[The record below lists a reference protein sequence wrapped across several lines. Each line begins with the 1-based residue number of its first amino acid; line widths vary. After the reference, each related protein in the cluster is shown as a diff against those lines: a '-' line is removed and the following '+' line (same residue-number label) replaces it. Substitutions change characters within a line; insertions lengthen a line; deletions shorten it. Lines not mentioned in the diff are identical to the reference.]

1 MDFEK
6 WLLIEVEEQ
15 KILDA
20 SQIQQ
25 AKAMK
30 TQRFVETGESIPFSK
45 FIVENHFITAEQLRN
60 LINDFSQK
68 KKSNSLDK
76 TLREKKY
83 LGKIPE
89 KFDHYH
95 VIRKLGEGSF
105 GEVYLAEDKRLKRK
119 VAIKI
124 LSKQQKNSL
133 SDFYQEVQTVAKL
146 KHPHIIKVHDVGQVD
161 GHPYFTMDYIDGF
174 SLEALIKQGEHIN
187 PVKIA
192 RFTIKLAKALFFAH
206 KQGIIHRDIKPANI
220 MIDKNDEPYL
230 MDFGLARALKVE
242 NNESGIIGT
251 PHYMSPEQAKG
262 QELTIQ
268 SDVYSL
274 GATLYEM
281 LCGHVPFP
289 GKDFV
294 ETLRLITEEK
304 PKPPSILY
312 SRVSSELE
320 KICLRALE
328 KDLLLR
334 YRTALAMARDIEEYI
349 RNRTIKKDVQ
359 AAVTQQTNSF
369 FWSHTKYLLVIFF
382 LSTFSVLLW
391 WRTWSKYSGENEKL
405 YRDLVSIS
413 EKFATLQQEQEST
426 SKKLYMAIQEK
437 EKLAKKASM
446 FDATVQRKL
455 NVLQQEHEYLQHY
468 AKLLRNKTISK
479 NIQTVWPMAGGNLQ
493 RNGFCITSEIDSVS
507 HLLWKFDLQ
516 EELYNSPVV
525 GENAIFLSCK
535 EKLYALDKN
544 TGIKKWSANI
554 YPCISPVVTKE
565 FVYVASNT
573 PNANNQNNTSMLY
586 ALSRETGQPQWS
598 FSLEKIYCPVIEWKN
613 TVYVGGKKLYALN
626 AKDGSLRWKSKPVDQ
641 IKSVVVANNKIVFSS
656 HDKLYTFS
664 YKGKNIAQHS
674 IKSKYGV
681 VAYDRYV
688 FVTNSRQ
695 VTIYDVDNQQL
706 KKKLSLNSRIFAS
719 PAIAKRVVYVPTREG
734 ITAISLEGKTIWNA
748 TIGEVNFSPI
758 VTPLLLYAVSND
770 GYLYI
775 IDAQTGK
782 VCWKYASGSIYAPV
796 VVLEEKMYYSA
807 YGTFYCFTNK

>member
-6 WLLIEVEEQ
+6 WLLIEVEKR
-15 KILDA
+15 KILNA

-25 AKAMK
+25 AKTMK
-30 TQRFVETGESIPFSK
+30 TQHFVETGESIPFSK
-45 FIVENHFITAEQLRN
+45 FMVENRFITSEQLRN
-60 LINDFSQK
+60 LIDDFSQK
-68 KKSNSLDK
+68 KRSNSLDK

-95 VIRKLGEGSF
+95 VVRKLGEGSF

-133 SDFYQEVQTVAKL
+133 NDFYQEVQTVAKL

-161 GHPYFTMDYIDGF
+161 GHPYFTMDYIDGS
-174 SLEALIKQGEHIN
+174 SLEDLIKQDEHIN

-192 RFTIKLAKALFFAH
+192 HFTIKLAKALFFAH

-312 SRVSSELE
+312 SRVPSELE

-391 WRTWSKYSGENEKL
+391 WSTWSKYSGENEKL
-405 YRDLVSIS
+405 YRDLVSVT
-413 EKFATLQQEQEST
+413 EKFAALETEQEST
-426 SKKLYMAIQEK
+426 SKKLYMLTQEK
-437 EKLAKKASM
+437 DRWKKKASM

-455 NVLQQEHEYLQHY
+455 DVLQQQHEYLRRY
-468 AKLLRNKTISK
+468 AKLLRHKTISK
-479 NIQTVWPMAGGNLQ
+479 NIQKVWPMAGGNLQ
-493 RNGFCITSEIDSVS
+493 RNGFCITAEMDSIS
-507 HLLWKFDLQ
+507 HLLWKFDLK
-516 EELYNSPVV
+516 EELYNSPIV
-525 GENAIFLSCK
+525 GENAVFLSGK
-535 EKLYALDKN
+535 EKLYAIDKN
-544 TGIKKWSANI
+544 TGIEKWSVNI
-554 YPCISPVVTKE
+554 RPCISPVVTKE
-565 FVYVASNT
+565 FVYVASDIR
-573 PNANNQNNTSMLY
+573 NAEQNTSMLY
-586 ALSRETGQPQWS
+586 ALHRETGQVQWS
-598 FSLEKIYCPVIEWKN
+598 FTLEKVYCTVLVWKN
-613 TVYVGGKKLYALN
+613 TVYIGGKKIYALN
-626 AKDGSLRWKSKPVDQ
+626 ANDGSLRWKSKPVDQ
-641 IKSVVVANNKIVFSS
+641 IKSMVVANNKIVFSS
-656 HDKLYTFS
+656 DDKLYIFS
-664 YKGKNIAQHS
+664 YKGKNIAQHL

-681 VAYDRYV
+681 VAYDRNV
-688 FVTNSRQ
+688 FLTNSRQ
-695 VTIYDVDNQQL
+695 ITIYDVDKQQP

-719 PAIAKRVVYVPTREG
+719 PAITKKVVYVPTREG
-734 ITAISLEGKTIWNA
+734 IAALSLEGKTMWSAN
-748 TIGEVNFSPI
+748 IGEVRIPPI
-758 VTPLLLYAVSND
+758 VTPLLLYAASND

-775 IDAQTGK
+775 IDTQTGK
-782 VCWKYASGSIYAPV
+782 VCWKYASGSIYAPL
-796 VVLEEKMYYSA
+796 VVLQEKMYYSA